1 METPFSQAQKIS
13 EKLKPGSAGKA
24 VGCRKNHK
32 IPELKEEAFHITKK
46 LDLISRH
53 STTIQELY
61 TLVTGCIRHDNTL
74 GYLPADSIFTRER
87 TVYENSRI
95 AANYGLEIQVFG
107 VKL

>member
-13 EKLKPGSAGKA
+13 EKLKPESAGKA

-32 IPELKEEAFHITKK
+32 IPELKEEAFHNTKK

-53 STTIQELY
+53 CTTIQELY

-74 GYLPADSIFTRER
+74 GYLPADSICTRER